1 MWRREQEGLISSLIR
16 EKIYT
21 LSPMENPFKIILK
34 RGDIVLVPF
43 PFTDL
48 SKEKVRP
55 AVVISSKNDVD
66 VSVAFISAIIP
77 EEPTEVDFVL
87 SESHPDFSMTGLKKS
102 SVFKMNKVLT
112 LERSKILRRL
122 GRISPSIQKELDP
135 RFKLAFGIE

>member
-1 MWRREQEGLISSLIR
+1 LISSLIR
-16 EKIYT
+16 EKIST
-21 LSPMENPFKIILK
+21 LLPTENPSKIMLK

-55 AVVISSKNDVD
+55 AVVMSAENDID
-66 VSVAFISAIIP
+66 VSVAFISSIIP
-77 EEPTEVDFVL
+77 EEPATVDFVL
-87 SESHPDFSMTGLKKS
+87 LESHPDFSVTGLKRA

-122 GRISPSIQKELDP
+122 GGVSPSIQKELDI
-135 RFKLAFGIE
+135 RFKLAFDIK